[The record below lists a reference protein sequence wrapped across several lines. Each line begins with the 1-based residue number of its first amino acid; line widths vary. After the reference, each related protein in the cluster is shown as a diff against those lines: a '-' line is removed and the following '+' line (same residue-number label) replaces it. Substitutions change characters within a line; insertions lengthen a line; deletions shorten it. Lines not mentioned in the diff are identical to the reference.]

1 MGVGADGSPDAVGQ
15 DAEERLL
22 RQKYEQAMAEKRAR
36 QEAEFDAIMRQRDT
50 IMHQSVDSARKSQEW
65 RDSVKRTLSNGAS
78 QAQKRF
84 ELNKGLALRRTSLLR
99 GTREMAKAPI
109 DIRSAART
117 HTEAALRTL
126 VASCASRGLRQRPAS
141 QPPKRSISHAIGLCR
156 RALRDQLGRRPDQDL
171 PERGSSHPTI
181 VW

>member
-84 ELNKGLALRRTSLLR
+84 ELNKGLALRRTS
-99 GTREMAKAPI
+99 
-109 DIRSAART
+109 AAR
-117 HTEAALRTL
+117 RCK
-126 VASCASRGLRQRPAS
+126 SS
-141 QPPKRSISHAIGLCR
+141 
-156 RALRDQLGRRPDQDL
+156 L
-171 PERGSSHPTI
+171 PCS
-181 VW
+181 

>member
-84 ELNKGLALRRTSLLR
+84 DSIKDWLSDGHRLL
-99 GTREMAKAPI
+99 GVAIIFAV
-109 DIRSAART
+109 
-117 HTEAALRTL
+117 L
-126 VASCASRGLRQRPAS
+126 VAAWMFRYETTDSWGLHHRNRLTGAVCI
-141 QPPKRSISHAIGLCR
+141 ISEEC
-156 RALRDQLGRRPDQDL
+156 
-171 PERGSSHPTI
+171 
-181 VW
+181 W

>member
-84 ELNKGLALRRTSLLR
+84 DSIKDWLSDGHRCSALQSSL
-99 GTREMAKAPI
+99 PC
-109 DIRSAART
+109 S
-117 HTEAALRTL
+117 
-126 VASCASRGLRQRPAS
+126 
-141 QPPKRSISHAIGLCR
+141 
-156 RALRDQLGRRPDQDL
+156 
-171 PERGSSHPTI
+171 
-181 VW
+181 